1 MKFVIYEF
9 GDEPSQWHTICNT
22 IYMYLHKVM
31 PYMNKYIYMKPSP
44 WFSFKINLKFEKIVK
59 KIIKFICATVLL
71 GTNESVLKDYLQK
84 LIVIFYL

>member
-1 MKFVIYEF
+1 
-9 GDEPSQWHTICNT
+9 
-22 IYMYLHKVM
+22 M

-44 WFSFKINLKFEKIVK
+44 WFSFKINLKFEKIGK

-84 LIVIFYL
+84 LIVIF